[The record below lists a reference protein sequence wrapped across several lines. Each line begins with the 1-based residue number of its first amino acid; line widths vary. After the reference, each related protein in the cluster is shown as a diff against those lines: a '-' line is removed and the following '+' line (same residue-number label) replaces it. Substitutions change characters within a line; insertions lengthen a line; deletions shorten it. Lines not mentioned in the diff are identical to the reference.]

1 MNYSKKE
8 KEEMFEIYV
17 ICYKEMC
24 AEIDEL
30 TKPFRFECEEEI
42 QYEYCEKCDEMHE
55 SELEYCEECDFLYFK
70 SRRSDHNNTKQH
82 LTHYIEANK
91 YLLEWRAF
99 NYMNK
104 LKSKK

>member
-24 AEIDEL
+24 EEIDEL
-30 TKPFRFECEEEI
+30 TKPFRFE
-42 QYEYCEKCDEMHE
+42 CDEMHE